1 MPRARRGAPRA
12 VTITDV
18 AREAGVSRATASRA
32 LNDSDLVTDATK
44 RAVQDAVARTGFV
57 MNARGRALA
66 TGRAETV
73 GVLVTE
79 PLDELFDDPTYGR
92 MLRGIA
98 EGLTGSGFLPVIV
111 QASSDSER
119 ALALRSF
126 SRRSVDAVV
135 HLTPYRGT
143 DLLDL
148 LAGTGLPVV
157 LCGQLVDS
165 PHEGTFSTVYSDD
178 VRGARL
184 AAQRVADD
192 GRSRVAA
199 VLGPADNPATSDR
212 LRGYTEVLGDRIDPD
227 RVVHTGWDA
236 AGGLS
241 ATARL
246 VERHPDVDAILAGSD
261 RIALGAL
268 AALRAAGRRVPE
280 DVVVVGFDDHA
291 IAATASPPLT
301 TVAQPLVEE
310 GQVAAR
316 LALDMIAGAGP
327 RTEVLEMHLVE
338 RASA

>member
-1 MPRARRGAPRA
+1 MPPGRRGAPRA

-18 AREAGVSRATASRA
+18 AREAGVSRATVSRA
-32 LNDSDLVTDATK
+32 INDSDLVTAETK
-44 RAVQDAVARTGFV
+44 RTVQEAITRTGFV

-73 GVLVTE
+73 GVLITE

-111 QASSDSER
+111 QASSESER

-126 SRRSVDAVV
+126 GRRSVDAVI

-143 DLLDL
+143 NLLGS

-165 PHEGTFSTVYSDD
+165 PYEGVFSTVYSDD

-184 AAQRVADD
+184 AAERVVAA
-192 GRSRVAA
+192 GRRRVAA
-199 VLGPADNPATSDR
+199 VLGPADNPATGDR
-212 LRGYTEVLGDRIDPD
+212 RRGYEEVLGSRLDAARI
-227 RVVHTGWDA
+227 VHTHWDT
-236 AGGLS
+236 AGGLT

-246 VERHPDVDAILAGSD
+246 LESHPDVDAILAGSD

-268 AALRAAGRRVPE
+268 AALHTAGRRVPE

-291 IAATASPPLT
+291 IAASASPPLT
-301 TVAQPLVEE
+301 TIAQPLVEE
-310 GQVAAR
+310 GQIAAQ
-316 LALDMIAGAGP
+316 LALEMISGAGP
-327 RTEVLEMHLVE
+327 RTEVLKMHLVP
-338 RASA
+338 RVSA